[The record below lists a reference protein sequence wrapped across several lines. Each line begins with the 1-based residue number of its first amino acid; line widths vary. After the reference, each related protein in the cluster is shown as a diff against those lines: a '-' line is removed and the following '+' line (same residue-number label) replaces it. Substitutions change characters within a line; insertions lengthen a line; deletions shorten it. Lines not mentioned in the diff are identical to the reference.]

1 MDERKLLIAD
11 DSELNRAILVSVL
24 EKNFDI
30 LEAADGKEAIATLAA
45 HEGNIAA
52 LLLDVVMPE
61 ADGFEVL
68 EEMNR
73 RGWID
78 EIPTIMISVETGG
91 SYIDR
96 AFQLGAADYVS
107 RPFVPN
113 MIRRRVINAILLHT
127 KTQKL
132 TGLIADRFYRRE
144 RNTDILA
151 AILGYAVESRSGERG
166 THMTNV
172 SRITGLLLH
181 RLLERTD
188 RCPIGPEDI
197 ETVCIASSLHDIGKL
212 LIPEGILTK
221 PTALTPGEFDIVKQ
235 HTRLGAKIISDLP
248 IYQNETIIKYAL
260 EICRWHHER
269 WNGEG
274 YPDGLKG
281 EDIPIAAQVVSL
293 ADAYDALTSKRCY
306 KEALSHEKSLEMIR
320 GGECG
325 SFNPLLLEC
334 LNESS
339 ELLRQELQRNE
350 WDRSFHQ
357 DTHRLS
363 EEILHREALPR
374 EDRSQRLLNLER
386 ERTQFYA
393 DQCGGIQFDYDLLSG
408 RVTVTNHYASAAER
422 TQVLDFDHGEGLNF
436 LSLKDRRRLLE
447 ALEKATPEIPQASFP
462 VEVQTGGRYQPHRL
476 VLRTQW
482 SRGGQRRC
490 VSVVGQLLPEQT
502 EDAKAQPDVLLHSS
516 GGSMAAVLQQLQGV
530 FDLVR
535 LVDPERA
542 KVLTL
547 HPDGTLEEQAGHCH
561 VVWNKAGR
569 CENCISAKVFT
580 SKKTLNKIEFN
591 GEDAYFV
598 LSRYVENNGR
608 GCVLEMVSKLSNGRW
623 LDMGGR
629 RMLLDRSEDLDNSAF
644 MDPLTGAY
652 SRRYFEKFLADS
664 EQING
669 VVVIDVDRFK
679 AVNDSYGHLVG
690 DKALESISAA
700 VQACLRESD
709 ILVRYGGD
717 EFLLLMPQ
725 LRPEGLPLVMDRI
738 QEAVRQARVESH
750 PEIRLSISV
759 GGVCGVHP
767 LREAIRQADDRM
779 YQNKARNK
787 E

>member
-1 MDERKLLIAD
+1 MARTRSGWQKKWWHTHDVYTA
-11 DSELNRAILVSVL
+11 SL
-24 EKNFDI
+24 EHVKQFMHS
-30 LEAADGKEAIATLAA
+30 ATNAP
-45 HEGNIAA
+45 
-52 LLLDVVMPE
+52 LDVTATQPLVE
-61 ADGFEVL
+61 SIISSLDRNLDALIFLAKLRLSDEYTFGHSVNVSIFATAYA
-68 EEMNR
+68 R
-73 RGWID
+73 FRGLD
-78 EIPTIMISVETGG
+78 AHDLYAVGMAG
-91 SYIDR
+91 
-96 AFQLGAADYVS
+96 
-107 RPFVPN
+107 
-113 MIRRRVINAILLHT
+113 LLHDYG
-127 KTQKL
+127 KAL
-132 TGLIADRFYRRE
+132 VP
-144 RNTDILA
+144 A
-151 AILGYAVESRSGERG
+151 AILNAPRALKPWEMEIMHSHVLRGYERLKADKAIAPE
-166 THMTNV
+166 V
-172 SRITGLLLH
+172 LLGVL
-181 RLLERTD
+181 
-188 RCPIGPEDI
+188 
-197 ETVCIASSLHDIGKL
+197 
-212 LIPEGILTK
+212 
-221 PTALTPGEFDIVKQ
+221 Q
-235 HTRLGAKIISDLP
+235 
-248 IYQNETIIKYAL
+248 
-260 EICRWHHER
+260 HHEKF
-269 WNGEG
+269 NGTG
-274 YPDGLKG
+274 YPYGLAG
-281 EDIPIAAQVVSL
+281 NDISL
-293 ADAYDALTSKRCY
+293 YGRVLSLSDVYDALTSDRCY
-306 KEALSHEKSLEMIR
+306 KPAYDHDTALRMILN
-320 GGECG
+320 GECG
-325 SFNPLLLEC
+325 AFNPLLLEC

-462 VEVQTGGRYQPHRL
+462 VEVQTGGGYQPHRL

-490 VSVVGQLLPEQT
+490 VSVAGQLLPEQT

-629 RMLLDRSEDLDNSAF
+629 RMLLDRSEDFDNSAF
-644 MDPLTGAY
+644 IDPLTGAY

-690 DKALESISAA
+690 DKALESVSAA